1 MKRGT
6 ALVTGSSSGFG
17 LQTCVALA
25 ARGFRVYASMRELE
39 RGQALRDAL
48 DDSGFGRERV
58 ELVTLDVTDA
68 DARAALVESILAREG
83 AVDVLVNNAGQ
94 LVAGFVEE
102 LGEAAL
108 REQFE
113 TNFFGLTALTQA
125 LLPAM
130 RERRHGRVINISSAA
145 GRSAIPAHAAY
156 CASKFALEGWSESLR
171 YELVPFNV
179 FVSLVEPGLFP
190 TQILGRNRIDGRRID
205 GRGIDG
211 RRAGADPGYAR
222 LRAGLDADTRR
233 LQKLLSFAN
242 PADVGLRVADIAL
255 AERPRLRY
263 PVGVDAWVAALS
275 SGPLTQAWWEAKVIQ
290 LFQR

>member
-17 LQTCVALA
+17 LRSCVALA
-25 ARGFRVYASMRELE
+25 ARGFRVYASMRSLE

-68 DARAALVESILAREG
+68 DQRDALVESLLEREG

-94 LVAGFVEE
+94 MVTGVA
-102 LGEAAL
+102 EALDEATL
-108 REQFE
+108 RGQFE
-113 TNFFGLTALTQA
+113 TNFFALTSLTQA

-145 GRSAIPAHAAY
+145 GRAAIPAHAAY

-171 YELVPFNV
+171 YELVPYNV
-179 FVSLVEPGLFP
+179 FVSVVEPGLFP
-190 TQILGRNRIDGRRID
+190 TQIFGRNRVDGARS
-205 GRGIDG
+205 
-211 RRAGADPGYAR
+211 AQLDPGYAR
-222 LRAGLDADTRR
+222 LRAAIDADTARMRR
-233 LQKLLSFAN
+233 ILSFAD
-242 PADVGLRVADIAL
+242 PDDVAQRVAEIAIC
-255 AERPRLRY
+255 ERPRLRY
-263 PVGVDAWVAALS
+263 PVGVDAWISALS
-275 SGPLTQAWWEAKVIQ
+275 VGPLTQAWWEAKVTQI
-290 LFQR
+290 FQR